1 MCGFTNGKCRHCH
14 KLFQR
19 RELERHQEYCVT
31 KQSLKN
37 VKNQNK
43 RLRQENTKLK
53 GMFDR
58 GQS

>member
-43 RLRQENTKLK
+43 RLRQENAKLK